1 MAEKRG
7 RGMKKEVYV
16 CNSGRYSM
24 AIKLSKSQAAAI
36 NWFIDNF
43 LDGSSDDD
51 YECVLAEEYA
61 EEVEE

>member
-1 MAEKRG
+1 
-7 RGMKKEVYV
+7 MKKEVYV